1 MIYFNKKTNIFH
13 LHNKEFSYYI
23 GINPLGILIHLYS
36 GEFLS
41 ELYPERVTERY
52 AERFAFLDG
61 DKEVCDENYYYSEL
75 SSLHECASNLK
86 ADRRGSFI
94 TIEHHN
100 NSTITDFRYHS
111 HKIIKGKVNPNGLP
125 HFKASE
131 SECETLIITLKD
143 VNEEIYLELNYTLFK
158 DLNVLIRSNKL
169 INKTSNLIKLK
180 RISSLEL
187 DIPNKDYEVLSLH
200 GTWANDREVEIN
212 KVTHAGMIIDENH
225 GARGFKHNP
234 GILLKE
240 KNSTLDYGEVYGFN
254 LVYSGNFK
262 YEIGLDQW
270 DQVRL
275 LAMLNDDTFSFNLAK
290 NETFETPECVMV
302 YSNSGINKVS
312 QTFHDLIRDNLIEKE
327 FVKKERPILINSW
340 EGFYFDFDTNR
351 IKKLIDEA
359 KEVNIDLVV
368 LDDGW
373 FGKRNADNSSLG
385 DWTVN
390 NEKINLK
397 EVIEY
402 AHSKGM
408 KFGLWVEP
416 EMISY
421 DSDLYRAHPEFALF
435 NRDHKPTLLRH
446 QLVLDLTND
455 GVVDYVFDKLKN
467 IFDNY
472 PIDYCKWDFNRHLA
486 DIGTFDNNNEGEIY
500 HRFILGTYKLLSKFK
515 ERYPHILLET
525 CSAGGGRFD
534 LGMLYYSPQIWCS
547 DNTNPYS
554 RVLIQYATNIFY
566 PLSTIGSH
574 VSADKAL
581 NIQDKAIVAAFG
593 TFGYELDLSKLSEED
608 KAKIVEINKL
618 IRDWHHIVTLGDY
631 YAISSPFESNFSIFN
646 IVSKDKK
653 EALVFK
659 FNFRPEQTKGRF
671 IRVKGLDK
679 NKNYFN
685 SLTNDVYKGDF
696 YMNVGINISAPIK
709 EGMTMMFV
717 LKEVN
722 SLIKVVANKKAHA
735 VKREKLM

>member
-1 MIYFNKKTNIFH
+1 MPIYYHESSQTFH
-13 LHNKEFSYYI
+13 LFNNEISYIFKILKNNQLGQLYYGQYIQDREQFDHLLEIKPRPMSPCQFEDNLSFSLEHIKQEYPTYGHGDMRHPAIDITQENGSHILEFQYQTHIIQKGKPSLQHLPATYVEDDTEATTLTI
-23 GINPLGILIHLYS
+23 ILY
-36 GEFLS
+36 
-41 ELYPERVTERY
+41 
-52 AERFAFLDG
+52 D
-61 DKEVCDENYYYSEL
+61 
-75 SSLHECASNLK
+75 
-86 ADRRGSFI
+86 
-94 TIEHHN
+94 
-100 NSTITDFRYHS
+100 
-111 HKIIKGKVNPNGLP
+111 KIIKCQCILTYTIYENRPVITRHVKIQNQGQEKIIINQIMSMSLDLP
-125 HFKASE
+125 DSDFE
-131 SECETLIITLKD
+131 M
-143 VNEEIYLELNYTLFK
+143 LELTGAWSRERHIK
-158 DLNVLIRSNKL
+158 TRKL
-169 INKTSNLIKLK
+169 EHGIQSIYSLRGHSSHHFNPFLALK
-180 RISSLEL
+180 RK
-187 DIPNKDYEVLSLH
+187 NC
-200 GTWANDREVEIN
+200 
-212 KVTHAGMIIDENH
+212 DEYN
-225 GARGFKHNP
+225 
-234 GILLKE
+234 
-240 KNSTLDYGEVYGFN
+240 GEVYAFSF
-254 LVYSGNFK
+254 VYSGNF
-262 YEIGLDQW
+262 LA
-270 DQVRL
+270 QVEV
-275 LAMLNDDTFSFNLAK
+275 DTYDVSRITMGIHPQGFCWPLEPGDSFQ
-290 NETFETPECVMV
+290 TPEVVMV
-302 YSNSGINKVS
+302 YSSTGLNTMS
-312 QTFHDLIRDNLIEKE
+312 QTFHQLYQQRLARGSYRDQ
-327 FVKKERPILINSW
+327 VRPILINNW
-340 EGFYFDFDTNR
+340 EATYMDFNEEKILKIATT
-351 IKKLIDEA
+351 A
-359 KEVNIDLVV
+359 KELGIELFV

-397 EVIEY
+397 EVIDY
-402 AHSKGM
+402 AHSKDM

-455 GVVDYVFDKLKN
+455 EVVDYVFDKLKN

-581 NIQDKAIVAAFG
+581 SIQDKAIVAAFG

-631 YAISSPFESNFSIFN
+631 YAISSPFESNFSTFN
-646 IVSKDKK
+646 IVSKEKK
-653 EALVFK
+653 EALVFN